1 MNTNQRL
8 GRNPDGTTNPG
19 FSYAQPVRGGQWST
33 VFDRTRMGFA
43 SAIAALIDPDFAS
56 RR

>member
-1 MNTNQRL
+1 MNANHRL

-19 FSYAQPVRGGQWST
+19 FRYEQPRASQWSA
-33 VFDRTRMGFA
+33 VFDRSRMGFA
-43 SAIAALIDPDFAS
+43 SAIAALIDPDLAP

>member
-8 GRNPDGTTNPG
+8 GRNPDGTTSPD
-19 FSYAQPVRGGQWST
+19 FSYVQPVRRGWST

-43 SAIAALIDPDFAS
+43 SAIAALIDPEFAP

>member
-19 FSYAQPVRGGQWST
+19 FAYVQPRGGQWST
-33 VFDRTRMGFA
+33 VFDRTRLGFA
-43 SAIAALIDPDFAS
+43 SALAALFDPDPAP

>member
-1 MNTNQRL
+1 MNANHRL

-19 FSYAQPVRGGQWST
+19 FRYVRPSRGGQWAA

-43 SAIAALIDPDFAS
+43 SAIAALIDPELAP